1 MVCVINK
8 LPIFNDLSVYTTV
21 NTITYLLKNSKKIKF
36 CKFI

>member
-21 NTITYLLKNSKKIKF
+21 NTITHLLEFSEK
-36 CKFI
+36 